1 MIKQNYSI
9 NEILQAVD
17 QIYKKEKIDKSK
29 LIKSN
34 PTKRNYSEV
43 PDSTLK
49 LIEEAE
55 KSNK

>member
-17 QIYKKEKIDKSK
+17 QIYKKKKIDKSK

-34 PTKRNYSEV
+34 PTNTNYSEV